1 MLSVKQERIGA
12 FDSGP
17 ELVAVEDNAT
27 KPELRVLQVF
37 NSLAM
42 GGAETWL
49 MALLKYFQEANNDLP
64 FRVRTDILLT
74 SGAKAMFDSEAKALG
89 SRLFYCRF
97 TRKHP
102 LSFTN
107 QFRRILA
114 EGHYHAIHDHQDYAA
129 GFRFMMGL
137 GQLPPVRVAHVHNT
151 SFSID
156 NYKSSPARW
165 LTFQAARRSLAHMA
179 THVTSTSREMLTEF
193 GFDSPL
199 FKKIMPRV
207 VHCGFDVSSF
217 EGDNRLLHRQVT
229 EEFGWSDDCKV
240 MLFVGRLDEPV
251 GNGLHRKNPDFALE
265 VAKACIAEDPS
276 VRMIMA
282 GSGADMKTKLEAKVK
297 NWGLD
302 GQIRL
307 TGIYPDVTRLMLGSD
322 LFLFPSLA
330 EGLGMVVVEAQAAGL
345 RVLTSE
351 GVPRESMVIEENVN
365 FRPLEAGVSFWVNE
379 SLRLLNMQR
388 PDPAAC
394 NLAVRNSPFSIQNSA
409 LALVNIYSGSENQK
423 HTW

>member
-1 MLSVKQERIGA
+1 M
-12 FDSGP
+12 
-17 ELVAVEDNAT
+17 VENTST

-37 NSLAM
+37 NSLGM

-49 MALLKYFQEANNDLP
+49 MALLKYFQQADDDLHV
-64 FRVRTDILLT
+64 RVHTDILLT
-74 SGAKAMFDSEAKALG
+74 SGAKAMFDSEAEALG
-89 SRLFYCRF
+89 SRLFYCQF

-107 QFRRILA
+107 QFRHILA
-114 EGHYHAIHDHQDYAA
+114 EGHYDAIHDHQDYAA

-137 GQLPPVRVAHVHNT
+137 GRLPPVRVAHVHNT

-179 THVTSTSREMLTEF
+179 THVTSTSREMLTDF

-199 FKKIMPRV
+199 FKKIRPRV
-207 VHCGFDVSSF
+207 VHCGFDVASF
-217 EGDNRLLHRQVT
+217 RGDNRLLHRQVT
-229 EEFGWSDDCKV
+229 EEFGWSDDCKLI
-240 MLFVGRLDEPV
+240 LFVGRLDEPV

-265 VAKACIAEDPS
+265 VAKACIAEDPK

-282 GSGADMKTKLEAKVK
+282 GSGAEMKTKLEAKIK
-297 NWGLD
+297 NWGLEA
-302 GQIRL
+302 QIRL

-351 GVPRESMVIEENVN
+351 GVPRESMVIEKNVD
-365 FRPLEAGVSFWVNE
+365 FRPLEAGVSFWASE
-379 SLRLLNMQR
+379 SLRLLNLRR
-388 PDPAAC
+388 PDAAAC

-409 LALVNIYSGSENQK
+409 RALVNIYSGSKNQERS
-423 HTW
+423 